1 MILFND
7 YIREKF
13 SNYARCDGS
22 TCGMEKTH
30 VE

>member
-7 YIREKF
+7 CVRENF

-22 TCGMEKTH
+22 TCGMQTR